1 MLRVVGYAFIT
12 IIVLALSVLTI
23 VWNIAALPALAVPL
37 TLDKTFA
44 NVHIINPGQPIL
56 SHQTITLKDGVIE
69 SIVPAAKTE
78 RRNIARYVMPGLID
92 VHVHSPRFQPDLELF
107 NTLYLMHGV
116 TTVRNLS
123 DGDEIFELA
132 QDISKGE
139 RIGPRLL
146 GCGTPLDGPQGTSI
160 SEHLDNPEDAIEAVN
175 ARHEA
180 GASCIK
186 VYPTL
191 PPQVFLAI
199 KKRSAELGLPVVGRM
214 NNRLGIEGA
223 SMDEVHHLHGVLDVV
238 SPGFRTQDVSGWL
251 KSWRKKFNKERL
263 GISVRMAQLYKSAHV
278 PSLVGIGYLASHKN
292 RKLPK
297 PKLRLMPDW
306 YSDTNGTHYYSLKKS
321 VRKSAKVA
329 IPKMMKTVKALH
341 KAGVPIMVGTD
352 SPMDNIVPGAA
363 FYDELNLL
371 VQAGMSSEQALAS
384 ATVVAAQQLGLEDT
398 GVIKEGAQAD
408 LLVLSSDP
416 SKDLENLS
424 TLEEVVVQ
432 GRAYS
437 ARKLTLHQRKQI
449 KSSRK
454 GLYRYMNDLIPYIS
468 DWL

>member
-1 MLRVVGYAFIT
+1 MLRVVGYAFVT
-12 IIVLALSVLTI
+12 ILVLALSGLAV
-23 VWNIAALPALAVPL
+23 VWNIAALPALKVPL
-37 TLDKTFA
+37 SIDKTFA
-44 NVHIINPGQPIL
+44 NVHIINPGQPTL
-56 SHQTITLKDGVIE
+56 SHQTVTIKDGVID
-69 SIVPAAKTE
+69 SIVPAAKKE
-78 RRNIARYVMPGLID
+78 RRNIARYIMPGLID
-92 VHVHSPRFQPDLELF
+92 VHVHGPRFQPDEELF
-107 NTLYLMHGV
+107 HTLYLMHGV

-123 DGDEIFELA
+123 DNGRAFELA
-132 QDISKGE
+132 QPIAKGE
-139 RIGPRLL
+139 RIGPRML
-146 GCGTPLDGPQGTSI
+146 GCGTSLDGPQGTSI
-160 SEHLDNPEDAIEAVN
+160 SDHYDEPEEAVDAVN
-175 ARHEA
+175 ELHEA

-191 PPQVFLAI
+191 PPPVFLAI
-199 KKRSAELGLPVVGRM
+199 KKRAEELGLAVVGRM

-238 SPGFRTQDVSGWL
+238 SPGFREQDVAGWL
-251 KSWRKKFNKERL
+251 KSWKKKFNKERL
-263 GISVRMAQLYKSAHV
+263 ELSVRMAELYKSAHV
-278 PSLVGIGYLASHKN
+278 PSLVGIAYLASKKS

-306 YSDTNGTHYYSLKKS
+306 YSDTNGTHYYSLKKN

-341 KAGVPIMVGTD
+341 QAGVPIMVGTD
-352 SPMDNIVPGAA
+352 SPMDNIVPGASY
-363 FYDELNLL
+363 YDELKLL
-371 VQAGMSSEQALAS
+371 VQAGMSPEEALAS
-384 ATVVAAQQLGLEDT
+384 GTVVAAKRLGLEDV
-398 GVIKEGAQAD
+398 GYVQEGAAAD

-416 SKDLENLS
+416 TKDLENLK

-432 GRAYS
+432 GRTYT

-454 GLYRYMNDLIPYIS
+454 GLYRFMNDLIPYIS

>member
-1 MLRVVGYAFIT
+1 MVRIVGYAFIT
-12 IIVLALSVLTI
+12 ILVLALSVLAV
-23 VWNIAALPALAVPL
+23 VWNIAALPALEVPL
-37 TLDKTFA
+37 SIDRTFA
-44 NVHIINPGQPIL
+44 NVHIINPGQATL
-56 SHQTITLKDGVIE
+56 SHQTITVKDGVIE
-69 SIVPAAKTE
+69 SIVPAAKME

-92 VHVHSPRFQPDLELF
+92 VHVHGPRFKPDEELF
-107 NTLYLMHGV
+107 HTLYLMHGV

-123 DGDEIFELA
+123 DDGRTFELA
-132 QDISKGE
+132 KSVANGE
-139 RIGPRLL
+139 RIGPRML

-160 SEHLDNPEDAIEAVN
+160 SDHYDDPDEAVEAVN
-175 ARHEA
+175 ALHEA
-180 GASCIK
+180 GAACVK

-199 KKRSAELGLPVVGRM
+199 KKRSEELGLPVVGRM

-223 SMDEVHHLHGVLDVV
+223 SMDEVHHLHGVIDVV

-251 KSWRKKFNKERL
+251 KSWKKKFNKERL
-263 GISVRMAQLYKSAHV
+263 GLSVRMAQLYKSAHV
-278 PSLVGIGYLASHKN
+278 PSLVGISYLASNKN

-329 IPKMMKTVKALH
+329 LPKMMKTVKALH
-341 KAGVPIMVGTD
+341 KAGVPILVGTD

-363 FYDELNLL
+363 FYDELALL
-371 VQAGMSSEQALAS
+371 VQAGMSPEDVLAS
-384 ATVVAAQQLGLEDT
+384 ATVVAAQRLGLEDL
-398 GVIKEGAQAD
+398 GYIKEGAAAD
-408 LLVLSSDP
+408 LLLLSNDP
-416 SKDLENLS
+416 TKDLENLK
-424 TLEEVVVQ
+424 TLEEVMVL
-432 GRAYS
+432 GRSYTS
-437 ARKLTLHQRKQI
+437 RKLTLHQRKQI